1 MIPLHLKLSG
11 FLSYRDP
18 AEVDFTAFH
27 LACISGP
34 NGAGKS
40 SLLDAITWALFGQAR
55 KRDES
60 VVNLQSKTA
69 EVAFTFSYEGNIYR
83 VLRALPRGKTTML
96 EFQIAEGD
104 NLQSSIVNQKLSWR
118 PLTERSLRE
127 TQARVEQILR
137 LDYET
142 FINVSFFLQGRADQ
156 FAQQP
161 PTKRKEILGNILGLE
176 VWETYKERTANRRKS
191 IERDLEALNGRL
203 QEIAAELAEEE
214 PRKQKLKD
222 LEGQLKQL
230 TAVRKT
236 QETALES
243 LKKAAVSQLAAE
255 RARLEEERR
264 GLQRVNYQTKRD

>member
-11 FLSYRDP
+11 FLSYRAP
-18 AEVDFTAFH
+18 VEIDFTKFH

-60 VVNLQSKTA
+60 LVNLQSKAA
-69 EVAFTFSYEGNIYR
+69 EVAFTFGYEGNVYR
-83 VLRALPRGKTTML
+83 VLRALPRGKTTVL
-96 EFQIAEGD
+96 EFQIAEGG
-104 NLQSSIVNQKLSWR
+104 NLQSSIGNQKLSWR
-118 PLTERSLRE
+118 PLTERTLRE
-127 TQARVEQILR
+127 TQARIEQILR

-176 VWETYKERTANRRKS
+176 VWEVYKERTANRRKA
-191 IERDLEALNGRL
+191 IERDLDALDGRL
-203 QEIAAELAEEE
+203 QEIEAELAEEQ

-222 LEGQLKQL
+222 LEGQLKQV
-230 TAVRKT
+230 TAVLKT
-236 QETALES
+236 QESALES
-243 LKKAAVSQLAAE
+243 LRKAAASQLAAE
-255 RARLEEERR
+255 KARLEE
-264 GLQRVNYQTKRD
+264 